1 MPTKGTTKSGRAVK
15 PDAQPVTETNGLVPT
30 IFESA
35 TPDFAARMA
44 AAEGGSPTR
53 EAIIRAAMNLFAE
66 LGYHATTLRRLAERI
81 GIEAGSLYNHISS
94 KSDLL
99 SGMLVFGT
107 QEVLAGVRELLDT
120 APVGTTERLRVAVT
134 AHIQFHCVQREQVLV
149 LDREFRALTG
159 EQAAQTMRSRTEYEK
174 LFREIVEQGVREGV
188 FHDHD
193 VSLSTKA
200 ILRLGTGTA
209 AWFRLDGRASARE
222 IGDFYADMVIR
233 ALATPASYRAL
244 YA

>member
-1 MPTKGTTKSGRAVK
+1 VAV
-15 PDAQPVTETNGLVPT
+15 DGPVPS
-30 IFESA
+30 IFQSA

-44 AAEGGSPTR
+44 AAEGGSSTR
-53 EAIIRAAMNLFAE
+53 ESIIRAAMHLFAE
-66 LGYHATTLRRLAERI
+66 YGYHASTLRRLAERV

-94 KSDLL
+94 KSELL

-107 QEVLAGVRELLDT
+107 EEVLAGVRDLLET
-120 APVGTTERLRVAVT
+120 APQGTTERLRVAIT

-159 EQAAQTMRSRTEYEK
+159 EHAAQTMRGRIEYEQ
-174 LFREIVEQGVREGV
+174 LFREILEQGVRDGS

-193 VSLSTKA
+193 ISLSSKA

-209 AWFRLDGRASARE
+209 AWFRLDGRASAQE
-222 IGDFYADMVIR
+222 IGEFYADLMIR
-233 ALATPASYRAL
+233 ALAAPKSYRAL
-244 YA
+244 YTA